1 VDSRFQS
8 LLHVIASALVL
19 ALPGITLLGLL
30 QVWDLQ
36 RSWAGHVPFVIEL
49 NNDASM
55 DTIEQIKKAVMTTS
69 GIDPESLEFAGRAE
83 AFKVMKQDESLGLN
97 DGLTENPF
105 RDLILA
111 KSNGT
116 VSKPEVLKSLKNNLL
131 PYKNTITR
139 TDAGQGLSDEM
150 NKGLGKILLILIAL
164 TIFFVGLAYFIIHY
178 LLRNLLHRRAEII
191 QTMHLLGASDNQVFT
206 PYRSLSLRLGLASG
220 FFAIVWVGISIL
232 ILFVLMP
239 DLYKIVSLNNF
250 AAVITVLA
258 ILGPTLHRLGLKKT
272 IQSLTK

>member
-1 VDSRFQS
+1 MDSRFQS

-30 QVWDLQ
+30 QIWDLQ
-36 RSWAGHVPFVIEL
+36 RSWAGQVPFIIEL
-49 NNDASM
+49 NDNTSK
-55 DTIEQIKKAVMTTS
+55 DTIEQIKQAIYTTN
-69 GIDPESLEFAGRAE
+69 GIEPGSLEFASRIE

-97 DGLTENPF
+97 DSLTENPF
-105 RDLILA
+105 RDLILI
-111 KSNGT
+111 KSNGS
-116 VSKPEVLKSLKNNLL
+116 VSKPEVLKGLNNNLV
-131 PYKNTITR
+131 PFKHVITR
-139 TDAGQGLSDEM
+139 TDAGEGLSDQM
-150 NKGLGKILLILIAL
+150 NKGLSKILLILAVL
-164 TIFFVGLAYFIIHY
+164 TFFFTGLAYFIIHY
-178 LLRNLLHRRAEII
+178 LFRNLLHRRAEII
-191 QTMHLLGASDNQVFT
+191 QTMHLLGASDNQVFA

-239 DLYKIVSLNNF
+239 DLYKFVSLNNF

-258 ILGPTLHRLGLKKT
+258 FLGPTLHRLRLKRT